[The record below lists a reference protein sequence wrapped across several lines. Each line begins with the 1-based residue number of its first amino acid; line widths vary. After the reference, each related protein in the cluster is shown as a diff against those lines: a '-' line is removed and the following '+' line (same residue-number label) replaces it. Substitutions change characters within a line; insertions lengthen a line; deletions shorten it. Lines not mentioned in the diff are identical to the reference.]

1 VKASSS
7 GSLRLTIV
15 IAVLAGGVGA
25 ARFLRGLVRTTS
37 ASNVTA
43 IINTADDTVLHGL
56 HISPD
61 IDTVTYTLANAIDP
75 VRGWGLENETWAA
88 MEALGRYAAIK
99 PPHSSA
105 APNWFNLGDKDLAT
119 HFYRTARLGEG
130 ALLDQITSEIA
141 SAWNLDIRLLP
152 MTNDRVRT
160 IVTLAEDCS
169 AGPAGTEISFQ
180 EYFVQ
185 HRHSVSISHVRFD
198 GAESAK
204 PLGLEILRD
213 AEAIIIA
220 PSNPLVSIAPLR
232 AIPGIDESLAK
243 RRESVVAISPI
254 VAGAALKGPADRLM
268 VELGHEASVVGVAR
282 LYSPICSTLVIDAAD
297 EHLSALVEA
306 EGMRCVVTNTIMSTP
321 EVSEQLARTVLECA
335 L

>member
-1 VKASSS
+1 M
-7 GSLRLTIV
+7 

-37 ASNVTA
+37 ASNITA

-75 VRGWGLENETWAA
+75 VRGWGLESETWTA

-99 PPHSSA
+99 PPLSSA

-119 HFYRTARLGEG
+119 HFYRTARLDEG
-130 ALLDQITSEIA
+130 ALLDQITGEIA
-141 SAWNLDIRLLP
+141 SAWNLDIHLVP

-160 IVTLAEDCS
+160 IVALAEDCS

-198 GAESAK
+198 GAASAK

-213 AEAIIIA
+213 AEAIVIA

-232 AIPGIDESLAK
+232 ALHGMDETLAK

-297 EHLSALVEA
+297 EHLSAAVEA

-335 L
+335 S

>member
-213 AEAIIIA
+213 AEVIIIA

-243 RRESVVAISPI
+243 HRESVVAISPI

-321 EVSEQLARTVLECA
+321 EVSEQLAKTVLECA

>member
-1 VKASSS
+1 LAF
-7 GSLRLTIV
+7 V

-25 ARFLRGLVRTTS
+25 ARFLRGLVRSTS
-37 ASNVTA
+37 ASNITA

-119 HFYRTARLGEG
+119 HFYRTARLAEG

-213 AEAIIIA
+213 AEVIIIA